1 MLHDFIYYSDDPV
14 LPATTCNDLITK
26 FEDSPYK
33 HAGITGVPSE
43 NEQVVKPL
51 DEVKQ
56 STDIHITS
64 TPGFEEEDKVCRKHL
79 FEEIK
84 HYQSLI
90 EAKVPVYFTLNEKM
104 RYMGFNMQRT
114 NPGEFY
120 HWHCD
125 EDQLHNKWARSI
137 TYIFYLNDI
146 HNDGYTEF
154 YNGLKIQPK
163 QGHCLIFPA
172 TWSFVHRGYPPK
184 DETKY
189 IITGWLY
196 SHGMTAAVTDPV
208 GRTRPHYED

>member
-1 MLHDFIYYSDDPV
+1 MLNDFIYYSDDPV
-14 LPATTCNDLITK
+14 IPATVCKNLITK
-26 FEDSPYK
+26 FEYCPHKRS
-33 HAGITGVPSE
+33 GITGSGQDE
-43 NEQVVKPL
+43 LMEKPM
-51 DEVKQ
+51 DEVKK
-56 STDIHITS
+56 STDVHITS
-64 TPGFEEEDKVCRKHL
+64 TPGFEEEDKICRKHL
-79 FEEIK
+79 FDQIK

-90 EAKVPVYFTLNEKM
+90 EAKVPVYFPLNQYIK
-104 RYMGFNMQRT
+104 YMGFNMQRT

-125 EDQLHNKWARSI
+125 EDVLNNKWARSI

-189 IITGWLY
+189 IITGWIY
-196 SHGMTAAVTDPV
+196 SQMVTAVTDV
-208 GRTRPHYED
+208 AGITRPHYEDW

>member
-1 MLHDFIYYSDDPV
+1 M
-14 LPATTCNDLITK
+14 
-26 FEDSPYK
+26 E
-33 HAGITGVPSE
+33 
-43 NEQVVKPL
+43 KPM
-51 DEVKQ
+51 DEVKK
-56 STDIHITS
+56 STDVHITS
-64 TPGFEEEDKVCRKHL
+64 TPGFEEEDKICRKHL
-79 FEEIK
+79 FDQIK

-90 EAKVPVYFTLNEKM
+90 EAKVPVYFPLNQYIK
-104 RYMGFNMQRT
+104 YMGFNMQRT

-125 EDQLHNKWARSI
+125 EDVLNNKWARSI

-184 DETKY
+184 NETKY

-196 SHGMTAAVTDPV
+196 AHGMTTAVTDPA
-208 GRTRPHYED
+208 GRTRPHYEDL

>member
-1 MLHDFIYYSDDPV
+1 MYSTIVQWLHSCIPVAPQHTTSLFLYYSI
-14 LPATTCNDLITK
+14 NG
-26 FEDSPYK
+26 E
-33 HAGITGVPSE
+33 SE
-43 NEQVVKPL
+43 NE
-51 DEVKQ
+51 
-56 STDIHITS
+56 
-64 TPGFEEEDKVCRKHL
+64 
-79 FEEIK
+79 
-84 HYQSLI
+84 
-90 EAKVPVYFTLNEKM
+90 NM

-154 YNGLKIQPK
+154 YNGLKIQPR

-189 IITGWLY
+189 IITGWIY
-196 SHGMTAAVTDPV
+196 SQMVTAVTDV
-208 GRTRPHYED
+208 TGATRPHYEDW

>member
-14 LPATTCNDLITK
+14 LPATTCKNLISK
-26 FEDSPYK
+26 FELSPYK
-33 HAGITGVPSE
+33 HAGITGHTDEKVI
-43 NEQVVKPL
+43 KPM
-51 DEVKQ
+51 DEIKK

-64 TPGFEEEDKVCRKHL
+64 TKGFEEEDKVCRKHL

-90 EAKVPVYFTLNEKM
+90 MERTPVYFTLNENM

-125 EDQLHNKWARSI
+125 EDAMQRKWVRSI

-189 IITGWLY
+189 IITGWIY
-196 SHGMTAAVTDPV
+196 SQMVTAVTDV
-208 GRTRPHYED
+208 AGITRPHYEDL

>member
-1 MLHDFIYYSDDPV
+1 MLNDFIYYSDDPV
-14 LPATTCNDLITK
+14 LPATVCNNLISK
-26 FEDSPYK
+26 FEYCPHKRS
-33 HAGITGVPSE
+33 GITGSGQDE
-43 NEQVVKPL
+43 LMEKPM
-51 DEVKQ
+51 DEVKK
-56 STDIHITS
+56 STDVHITS
-64 TPGFEEEDKVCRKHL
+64 TPGFEEEDKICRKHL
-79 FEEIK
+79 FDQIK

-90 EAKVPVYFTLNEKM
+90 EAKVPVYFPLNQYIK
-104 RYMGFNMQRT
+104 YMGFNMQRT
-114 NPGEFY
+114 NPGEYY

-125 EDQLHNKWARSI
+125 EDLLNNKWARSI

-189 IITGWLY
+189 IITGWIY
-196 SHGMTAAVTDPV
+196 SQMVTAVTDV
-208 GRTRPHYED
+208 AGRTRPHYEDW

>member
-14 LPATTCNDLITK
+14 LPASTCKDLISK
-26 FEDSPYK
+26 FEQCPHKRS
-33 HAGITGVPSE
+33 GITGSSE
-43 NEQVVKPL
+43 NEL
-51 DEVKQ
+51 MDEVKK

-79 FEEIK
+79 FDQIK

-90 EAKVPVYFTLNEKM
+90 EAKIPIYFPLNQGVK
-104 RYMGFNMQRT
+104 YMGFNMQRT

-125 EDQLHNKWARSI
+125 EDVLNNKWARSI

>member
-1 MLHDFIYYSDDPV
+1 MLHDFIYYSDDSV
-14 LPATTCNDLITK
+14 LPASTCKDLISK
-26 FEDSPYK
+26 FEQCPHK
-33 HAGITGVPSE
+33 HSGVTGSSE
-43 NEQVVKPL
+43 NEL
-51 DEVKQ
+51 IDEVKK

-64 TPGFEEEDKVCRKHL
+64 TPGFEEENKVCRKHL
-79 FEEIK
+79 FDQIK

-90 EAKVPVYFTLNEKM
+90 EAKIPIYFPLNQGVK
-104 RYMGFNMQRT
+104 YMGFNMQRT
-114 NPGEFY
+114 NPGEYY

-125 EDQLHNKWARSI
+125 EDVLNDKWARSI

>member
-14 LPATTCNDLITK
+14 LPATTCKNLISK
-26 FEDSPYK
+26 FELSPYK
-33 HAGITGVPSE
+33 HAGITGHTDEKVI
-43 NEQVVKPL
+43 KPM
-51 DEVKQ
+51 DEIKK

-64 TPGFEEEDKVCRKHL
+64 TKGFEEEDKVCRKHL
-79 FEEIK
+79 FDQIK

-90 EAKVPVYFTLNEKM
+90 EAKVPVYFSINENM

-125 EDQLHNKWARSI
+125 EDAMQRKWVRSI

-189 IITGWLY
+189 IITGWIY
-196 SHGMTAAVTDPV
+196 SQMVTAVTNV
-208 GRTRPHYED
+208 AGLSLIHI

>member
-14 LPATTCNDLITK
+14 LPATTCKNLINK
-26 FEDSPYK
+26 FEHSPHK
-33 HAGITGVPSE
+33 RAGITGSSH
-43 NEQVVKPL
+43 EQLMEKPK
-51 DEVKQ
+51 DGIKK

-64 TPGFEEEDKVCRKHL
+64 TPGFEEENKVCRKHL
-79 FEEIK
+79 FDQVK

-90 EAKVPVYFTLNEKM
+90 EAKIPIYFPLNQGVK
-104 RYMGFNMQRT
+104 YMGFNMQRT
-114 NPGEFY
+114 NPGEYY

-125 EDQLHNKWARSI
+125 EDVLNNKWARSI

-196 SHGMTAAVTDPV
+196 SHGMTAAVSDPA
-208 GRTRPHYED
+208 GRTRPHYEDQ

>member
-1 MLHDFIYYSDDPV
+1 MLNDFIYYSDDPV
-14 LPATTCNDLITK
+14 LPANVCKNLISK
-26 FEDSPYK
+26 FELSPYK
-33 HAGITGVPSE
+33 HAGITGTA
-43 NEQVVKPL
+43 NDKVVKPL
-51 DEVKQ
+51 DEVKV

-64 TPGFEEEDKVCRKHL
+64 KKEFKEEDEVCRKHL
-79 FEEIK
+79 FEQIK

-90 EAKVPVYFTLNEKM
+90 EERTPVYFTLNENM

-114 NPGEFY
+114 DPGEFY

-125 EDQLHNKWARSI
+125 EDLLNNKWARSI

-189 IITGWLY
+189 IITGWIY
-196 SHGMTAAVTDPV
+196 SQMVTAVTDV
-208 GRTRPHYED
+208 AGATRPHYEDW

>member
-1 MLHDFIYYSDDPV
+1 MLNDFIYYSDDPV
-14 LPATTCNDLITK
+14 LPATVCNNLISK
-26 FEDSPYK
+26 FEYCPHKRS
-33 HAGITGVPSE
+33 GITGSGQDE
-43 NEQVVKPL
+43 LMEKPM
-51 DEVKQ
+51 DEVKK
-56 STDIHITS
+56 STDVHITS

-90 EAKVPVYFTLNEKM
+90 EAKVPVYFSINENM

-114 NPGEFY
+114 DPGDFY
-120 HWHCD
+120 HWHSD
-125 EDQLHNKWARSI
+125 EDAMQRKWVRSI

-189 IITGWLY
+189 IITGWIY
-196 SHGMTAAVTDPV
+196 SQMVTAVTDV
-208 GRTRPHYED
+208 AGRTRPHYEDW

>member
-14 LPATTCNDLITK
+14 LPASTCNNLISK

-33 HAGITGVPSE
+33 HAGITGTNDDKVI
-43 NEQVVKPL
+43 KPM
-51 DEVKQ
+51 DEIKK

-64 TPGFEEEDKVCRKHL
+64 TKGFEEEDKVCRKHL

-90 EAKVPVYFTLNEKM
+90 EAKVPVYFSINENM

-114 NPGEFY
+114 DPGDFY
-120 HWHCD
+120 HWHSD
-125 EDQLHNKWARSI
+125 EDAMQRKWVRSI

-189 IITGWLY
+189 IITGWIY
-196 SHGMTAAVTDPV
+196 SQMVTAVTDV
-208 GRTRPHYED
+208 AGRTRPHYEDW